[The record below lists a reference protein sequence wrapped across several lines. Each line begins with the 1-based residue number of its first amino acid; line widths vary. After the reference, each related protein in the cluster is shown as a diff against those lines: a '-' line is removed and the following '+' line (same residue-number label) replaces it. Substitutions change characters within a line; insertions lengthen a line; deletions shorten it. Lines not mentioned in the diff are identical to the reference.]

1 MKSVRRFAL
10 WSTLVLVVA
19 LAAAAQAVAG
29 PSPPDGP
36 TSTSTL
42 TGPIYITAPFALGE
56 VDLSSLGVSPT
67 ELLTVGPIPSS
78 STTPGNLIVDNDLL
92 DCPNAQ
98 YTSIQAAVDDAV
110 PGDKIKVCRGVYME
124 QVTIPAGK
132 DRLTLFS
139 VPDLQAVIMAPPV
152 MLDVKAIVRVNGARN
167 VTIRHFTI
175 TGPGSGG
182 CDSIRYGVRVDNDGS
197 ALITDNHI
205 TEIRDLLSMGN
216 LSGCQNGFGVNVGR
230 QNIDGPTSGTATVV
244 HNLID
249 KYQKGGVF
257 VDNAG
262 SSAEVAYNEV
272 VGTPS
277 STIAQN
283 GIAVG
288 RQAHGNVHH
297 NKVSQNV
304 YTPSGTEA
312 TGMLYF
318 RNPMVRAHH
327 NDVFLNEDGIGIFLV
342 TNSGVEVS
350 YNNSRNNL
358 DDGIIVFDQSFD
370 NLIAYNKAFENGMFD
385 CADNSTGA
393 HTGGVAN
400 RWVKD
405 LGRTENKLGLC
416 KQAGPQ

>member
-29 PSPPDGP
+29 PSPTDGP

-216 LSGCQNGFGVNVGR
+216 LSGCQNGHGVNVGR
-230 QNIDGPTSGTATVV
+230 QLDGTSGTATVV

-288 RQAHGNVHH
+288 RGAHGNVHH

-312 TGMLYF
+312 TGMLFF
-318 RNPMVRAHH
+318 RNPIVRAHH
-327 NDVFLNEDGIGIFLV
+327 NDVYLNEDGIGLFTSTTGGI
-342 TNSGVEVS
+342 EVS

-358 DDGIIVFDQSFD
+358 EDGIIVFDQSFD
-370 NLIAYNKAFENGMFD
+370 NLIAYNKAYENGMTD
-385 CADNSTGA
+385 CVDNSTGT
-393 HTGGVAN
+393 HTGGVHN

-405 LGRTENKLGLC
+405 LGRTEYPPGLC